1 MDGGDSYTRGM
12 SSGLL
17 SCIIKMSRMVNCVL
31 TYVLLQ
37 QCWATLRWE
46 KMSLEKLIS
55 AAWTVGAAGQK
66 AAADKGGEDQGAL
79 SSLLPAP
86 WAPLCG
92 ASVLVKN

>member
-1 MDGGDSYTRGM
+1 
-12 SSGLL
+12 
-17 SCIIKMSRMVNCVL
+17 
-31 TYVLLQ
+31 
-37 QCWATLRWE
+37 
-46 KMSLEKLIS
+46 MSLEKLIS